1 MSITPKTLDMAS
13 ILADTANRVV
23 VCCGAGGVG
32 KTTTAAAMALRAAE
46 YGRTVCVLT
55 IDPAKRLAQALG
67 VNDLG
72 NTPQRVPLAPEVPG
86 ELHAMMLDMRHTFD
100 EMVVQYSGSERA
112 QAILDNQFYQTV
124 ATSLAGTQEY
134 MAMEKLGQ
142 LLSQDRWDLVV
153 VDTPPSRNALDFL
166 DAPKRLGSFMD
177 SRLWRLLLAPGRG
190 IGRLVTGA
198 MGLAM
203 KALSTVLG
211 SQMLAD
217 AAAFVQSLDATFGGF
232 REKADRTYALLKRR
246 GTQFVVVSAPEP
258 DALREASF
266 FVDRLSEE
274 GMPLA
279 GLVLNRTH
287 PTLCSLPVERAI
299 DGTET
304 LEASQASA
312 ASGASET
319 TETSEKNVADSAA
332 PSLAAAVLRIHA
344 DRGQTAKRE
353 VRLLSRFTAANPD
366 VPVIGVPSLPFDVSD
381 LEALRALAD
390 QITSVGDDGVHA
402 AAR

>member
-1 MSITPKTLDMAS
+1 MSTTPPTLDIHS
-13 ILADTANRVV
+13 ILSDTANRVV

-32 KTTTAAAMALRAAE
+32 KTTAAAAMALRAAE
-46 YGRTVCVLT
+46 YGRTVVVLT

-67 VNDLG
+67 ISDLG
-72 NTPQRVPLAPEVPG
+72 NSPQRVPLAPEVPG
-86 ELHAMMLDMRHTFD
+86 QLFAMMLDMRRTFD
-100 EMVVQYSGSERA
+100 EMVIQYSGPDRA

-142 LLSQDRWDLVV
+142 LLSEDRWDLIV

-177 SRLWRLLLAPGRG
+177 SRLWRLLLGPGRG

-198 MGLAM
+198 VGLAM

-211 SQMLAD
+211 SQMLSD
-217 AAAFVQSLDATFGGF
+217 AAGFVQSLDATFGGF

-246 GTQFVVVSAPEP
+246 GTQFVVVSAAEP

-274 GMPLA
+274 RMPLA
-279 GLVLNRTH
+279 GLILNRTH
-287 PTLCSLPVERAI
+287 PMLCSLPVERAI
-299 DGTET
+299 DGAQT
-304 LEASQASA
+304 LE
-312 ASGASET
+312 SESEAT
-319 TETSEKNVADSAA
+319 NGTEA
-332 PSLAAAVLRIHA
+332 LATAVLQIHA
-344 DRGQTAKRE
+344 DRAATSKRE
-353 VRLLSRFTAANPD
+353 IRLLSRFTGANPH
-366 VPVIGVPSLPFDVSD
+366 VAIVGVPSLPFDVSD
-381 LEALRALAD
+381 LEALRAIAD
-390 QITSVGDDGVHA
+390 QMTLVSNAGSA

>member
-1 MSITPKTLDMAS
+1 MSAAKSAAKKSAGAQRPARPAVTGVPAALDMKS
-13 ILADTANRVV
+13 ILADKSTRVV

-67 VNDLG
+67 IKELG
-72 NTPQRVPLAPEVPG
+72 NSPQRVPLGPQAGG
-86 ELHAMMLDMRHTFD
+86 ELYAMMLDMRHTFD
-100 EMVVQYSGSERA
+100 EMVIEHSGPERA

-142 LLSQDRWDLVV
+142 LLGEDRWDLVV

-177 SRLWRLLLAPGRG
+177 SRLWKLLLGPGRG
-190 IGRLVTGA
+190 LGRLVTGV

-211 SQMLAD
+211 SKMLSD
-217 AAAFVQSLDATFGGF
+217 AASFVQSLDSTFGGF
-232 REKADRTYALLKRR
+232 REKADRTYELLKRR
-246 GTQFVVVSAPEP
+246 GTQFVVVSAAEP
-258 DALREASF
+258 DALREATF

-279 GLVLNRTH
+279 GLILNRTH
-287 PTLCSLPVERAI
+287 PMLCSLTVERAI
-299 DGTET
+299 DGVAD
-304 LEASQASA
+304 LEAKP
-312 ASGASET
+312 GDDSELT
-319 TETSEKNVADSAA
+319 
-332 PSLAAAVLRIHA
+332 AAVLRIHA

-353 VRLLSRFTAANPD
+353 IRLLSRFTAANPH
-366 VPVIGVPSLPFDVSD
+366 VPVVGVPSLPFDVSD
-381 LEALRALAD
+381 LDALGAIAD
-390 QITSVGDDGVHA
+390 QITGE
-402 AAR
+402 R

>member
-1 MSITPKTLDMAS
+1 
-13 ILADTANRVV
+13 
-23 VCCGAGGVG
+23 
-32 KTTTAAAMALRAAE
+32 
-46 YGRTVCVLT
+46 
-55 IDPAKRLAQALG
+55 
-67 VNDLG
+67 
-72 NTPQRVPLAPEVPG
+72 
-86 ELHAMMLDMRHTFD
+86 
-100 EMVVQYSGSERA
+100 
-112 QAILDNQFYQTV
+112 
-124 ATSLAGTQEY
+124 
-134 MAMEKLGQ
+134 MEKLGQ

-203 KALSTVLG
+203 KAISTVLG

-232 REKADRTYALLKRR
+232 REKADRTYALLKQR
-246 GTQFVVVSAPEP
+246 GTQFVVVSAAEP
-258 DALREASF
+258 DALREATF
-266 FVDRLSEE
+266 FVDRLSQE

-299 DGTET
+299 DGSEELDAEKDSDT
-304 LEASQASA
+304 ASLASA
-312 ASGASET
+312 
-319 TETSEKNVADSAA
+319 
-332 PSLAAAVLRIHA
+332 VLKIHA

-353 VRLLSRFTAANPD
+353 VRLLSRFTGANPH
-366 VPVIGVPSLPFDVSD
+366 VPVVGVPSLPFDVSD
-381 LEALRALAD
+381 LDTLRALAD
-390 QITSVGDDGVHA
+390 QITAVGDD
-402 AAR
+402 AARAAGG

>member
-1 MSITPKTLDMAS
+1 MSTAPPALDMGS
-13 ILADTANRVV
+13 ILKDTSNRVV

-46 YGRTVCVLT
+46 YGRTVVGHT
-55 IDPAKRLAQALG
+55 IYPAKRLAQALG
-67 VNDLG
+67 IDDLG

-86 ELHAMMLDMRHTFD
+86 ELHAMMLDMRRTFD
-100 EMVVQYSGSERA
+100 EMVIQYSGPDRA
-112 QAILDNQFYQTV
+112 NAILENQFYQTV

-142 LLSQDRWDLVV
+142 LLAEDKWDLVV

-166 DAPKRLGSFMD
+166 DAPKRLGNFMD
-177 SRLWRLLLAPGRG
+177 SRLWRLLLGPGRG

-203 KALSTVLG
+203 KAISTILG

-232 REKADRTYALLKRR
+232 REKADRTYELLKRR
-246 GTQFVVVSAPEP
+246 GTQFVVVSAAEP

-274 GMPLA
+274 HMPLA
-279 GLVLNRTH
+279 GLILNRTH
-287 PTLCSLPVERAI
+287 PTLCDLHPDQA
-299 DGTET
+299 
-304 LEASQASA
+304 LEAAEQLEADDPASL
-312 ASGASET
+312 T
-319 TETSEKNVADSAA
+319 
-332 PSLAAAVLRIHA
+332 AAVLRIHA
-344 DRGQTAKRE
+344 DRYQTAKRE
-353 VRLLSRFTAANPD
+353 IRLLSRFTGANPH
-366 VPVIGVPSLPFDVSD
+366 VPIVGVPSLPFDVSD
-381 LEALRALAD
+381 LDALGAIAD
-390 QITSVGDDGVHA
+390 QITGTTEPA
-402 AAR
+402 A

>member
-1 MSITPKTLDMAS
+1 MSTVPKALDLAS
-13 ILADTANRVV
+13 ILADRSNRVV

-46 YGRTVCVLT
+46 YGRNVCVLT

-72 NTPQRVPLAPEVPG
+72 NTPQRVPLAPEVSG
-86 ELHAMMLDMRHTFD
+86 ELHAMMLDMRRTFD
-100 EMVVQYSGSERA
+100 EMVIQYSGTARA

-142 LLSQDRWDLVV
+142 LLGEDRWDLVV

-203 KALSTVLG
+203 KAMSTILG
-211 SQMLAD
+211 SQMLGD

-246 GTQFVVVSAPEP
+246 GTQFVVVSAAEP

-266 FVDRLSEE
+266 FVDRLSQES
-274 GMPLA
+274 MPLA
-279 GLVLNRTH
+279 GLILNRTH
-287 PTLCSLPVERAI
+287 PLLCSLPVERAI
-299 DGTET
+299 DGIESLKSVDDANATV
-304 LEASQASA
+304 
-312 ASGASET
+312 T
-319 TETSEKNVADSAA
+319 T
-332 PSLAAAVLRIHA
+332 AVLQIHA

-353 VRLLSRFTAANPD
+353 IRLLSRFTGANPH
-366 VPVIGVPSLPFDVSD
+366 VPVVGVPSLPFDVSD

-390 QITSVGDDGVHA
+390 QITCFYVGVNRSRSPD
-402 AAR
+402 R

>member
-1 MSITPKTLDMAS
+1 MSAKPPALDMGS

-46 YGRTVCVLT
+46 YGRTVVVLT

-67 VNDLG
+67 INDLG
-72 NTPQRVPLAPEVPG
+72 NSPQRVPLAPEVPG
-86 ELHAMMLDMRHTFD
+86 KLYAMMLDMRRTFD
-100 EMVVQYSGSERA
+100 EMVIQHSGPERA

-177 SRLWRLLLAPGRG
+177 SRLWRLLLGPGRG

-198 MGLAM
+198 LGLAM
-203 KALSTVLG
+203 KALSTILG
-211 SQMLAD
+211 SQMLSDTAG
-217 AAAFVQSLDATFGGF
+217 FVQSLDATFGGF
-232 REKADRTYALLKRR
+232 REKADRTYALLKQH
-246 GTQFVVVSAPEP
+246 GTQFVVVSAAEP

-274 GMPLA
+274 HMPLA
-279 GLVLNRTH
+279 GLILNRTH
-287 PTLCSLPVERAI
+287 LMLCTLPIERAI
-299 DGTET
+299 DGAET
-304 LEASQASA
+304 LESA
-312 ASGASET
+312 PKDTDTPAGRELT
-319 TETSEKNVADSAA
+319 
-332 PSLAAAVLRIHA
+332 LAVLRIHA
-344 DRGQTAKRE
+344 DRASASKRE
-353 VRLLSRFTAANPD
+353 VRLLSRFTGANPH
-366 VPVIGVPSLPFDVSD
+366 VAVAAVPSLPFDVSD
-381 LEALRALAD
+381 LEALRVIAD
-390 QITSVGDDGVHA
+390 QMTAAGDDAGRGP
-402 AAR
+402 AR

>member
-1 MSITPKTLDMAS
+1 MSVTPTVLDMKA
-13 ILADTANRVV
+13 ILSDMSNRVV

-32 KTTTAAAMALRAAE
+32 KTTTAAALALRAAE
-46 YGRTVCVLT
+46 YGRNVCVLT

-67 VNDLG
+67 VNELG
-72 NTPQRVPLAPEVPG
+72 NVPQRVPLAPEFTG
-86 ELHAMMLDMRHTFD
+86 ELHAMMLDMRRTFD
-100 EMVVQYSGSERA
+100 EMVIQYSGPERA
-112 QAILDNQFYQTV
+112 QSILNNQFYQTV

-142 LLSQDRWDLVV
+142 LLGQDRWDLVV

-166 DAPKRLGSFMD
+166 DAPKRLSSFMD

-211 SQMLAD
+211 SQMLGD

-232 REKADRTYALLKRR
+232 REKAERTYALLKRR
-246 GTQFVVVSAPEP
+246 GTQFVVISAAEP
-258 DALREASF
+258 DALREAAF
-266 FVDRLSEE
+266 FVDRLSQES
-274 GMPLA
+274 MPLA

-287 PTLCSLPVERAI
+287 PMLCSLPVERAV
-299 DGTET
+299 DGSET
-304 LEASQASA
+304 LEAALGAGQDSEA
-312 ASGASET
+312 AA
-319 TETSEKNVADSAA
+319 
-332 PSLAAAVLRIHA
+332 LAAAVLRIHA
-344 DRGQTAKRE
+344 DRAQTAKRE
-353 VRLLSRFTAANPD
+353 VRLLSRFTGANPH
-366 VPVIGVPSLPFDVSD
+366 VPIVGVPSLPFDVSD

-390 QITSVGDDGVHA
+390 QLTA
-402 AAR
+402 AAA

>member
-1 MSITPKTLDMAS
+1 MSITPPTLDVAA
-13 ILADTANRVV
+13 ILADTTNRVV

-46 YGRTVCVLT
+46 YGRTVVVLT

-67 VNDLG
+67 INDLG
-72 NTPQRVPLAPEVPG
+72 NSPQRVPLAPEVG
-86 ELHAMMLDMRHTFD
+86 GQLYAMMLDMRRTFD
-100 EMVVQYSGSERA
+100 EMVIQYSGPERA

-142 LLSQDRWDLVV
+142 LLNEDRWDLVV

-166 DAPKRLGSFMD
+166 DAPQRLGSFMD
-177 SRLWRLLLAPGRG
+177 SRLWRLLLGPGRG

-198 MGLAM
+198 VGLAM

-211 SQMLAD
+211 SQMLSD
-217 AAAFVQSLDATFGGF
+217 AAGFVQSLDATFGGF

-246 GTQFVVVSAPEP
+246 GTQFIVVSAAEP

-274 GMPLA
+274 RMPLA
-279 GLVLNRTH
+279 GLILNRTH
-287 PTLCSLPVERAI
+287 PMLCSLPVERAI
-299 DGTET
+299 DGAET
-304 LEASQASA
+304 LESEPEPTQAA
-312 ASGASET
+312 GAWVE
-319 TETSEKNVADSAA
+319 
-332 PSLAAAVLRIHA
+332 
-344 DRGQTAKRE
+344 
-353 VRLLSRFTAANPD
+353 
-366 VPVIGVPSLPFDVSD
+366 IG
-381 LEALRALAD
+381 RAH
-390 QITSVGDDGVHA
+390 V
-402 AAR
+402 